1 MTVLIIEGSDASGK
15 STLIEALRKEL
26 KEFLVRKG
34 SSFEH
39 SKCTNEEL
47 FKKFE
52 GLVLS
57 SEYEIT
63 GEGSSIDYLMP
74 EKIIFDR
81 FIYSNYV
88 YASLYE
94 DYAILTANQ
103 RKDIEFWINHEA
115 VILYLTAP
123 EEILKERLNNRGD
136 DYVKAER
143 IPAILEK
150 YEEVLATVDEKIPVY
165 RIDTSVQ
172 TTEDI
177 VKFIINSLLD
187 ENGDRK
193 DGLV

>member
-26 KEFLVRKG
+26 KDFLVRKG

-39 SKCTNEEL
+39 SQCTNEEL

-57 SEYEIT
+57 SEYELT
-63 GEGSSIDYLMP
+63 GEGSIDYFMP

-94 DYAILTANQ
+94 DYAILTTSQ

-115 VILYLTAP
+115 VVLYLTAP
-123 EEILKERLNNRGD
+123 EEILKERLNTRGD
-136 DYVKAER
+136 DYVKAES
-143 IPAILEK
+143 IPAILKK
-150 YEEVLATVDEKIPVY
+150 YDEVLATVDEKIPVY

-172 TTEDI
+172 TTDDI
-177 VKFIINSLLD
+177 VKFVINSLLD

-193 DGLV
+193 DGLK

>member
-1 MTVLIIEGSDASGK
+1 MTVLIIEGCDASGK

-39 SKCTNEEL
+39 SNCTNEEL
-47 FKKFE
+47 FKKFDR
-52 GLVLS
+52 LVMA
-57 SEYEIT
+57 SECELT
-63 GEGSSIDYLMP
+63 GEGSTDCSMP
-74 EKIIFDR
+74 AKIIFDR

-123 EEILKERLNNRGD
+123 EEILKERLNSRGD

-150 YEEVLATVDEKIPVY
+150 YDEVLATVDEKIPVY

-172 TTEDI
+172 TTEDV
-177 VKFIINSLLD
+177 VKFVINSLLD

>member
-1 MTVLIIEGSDASGK
+1 MTVLIIEGCDASGK

-39 SKCTNEEL
+39 SNCTNEEL
-47 FKKFE
+47 FKKFDR
-52 GLVLS
+52 LVMA
-57 SEYEIT
+57 SEYELT
-63 GEGSSIDYLMP
+63 GEVSTDCSMP
-74 EKIIFDR
+74 AKIIFDR

-94 DYAILTANQ
+94 DYAILTVNQ

-123 EEILKERLNNRGD
+123 EEILKERLNSRGD

-150 YEEVLATVDEKIPVY
+150 YDEVLATVDERIPVY

-172 TTEDI
+172 TTEDN
-177 VKFIINSLLD
+177 VKFVINSLLD

-193 DGLV
+193 EDLK